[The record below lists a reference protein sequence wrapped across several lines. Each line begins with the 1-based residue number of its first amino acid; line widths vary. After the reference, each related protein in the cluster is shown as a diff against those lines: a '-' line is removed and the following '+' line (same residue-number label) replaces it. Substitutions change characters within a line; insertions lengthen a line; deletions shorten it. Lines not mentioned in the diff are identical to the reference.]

1 MGSAVSAKARAHSAH
16 PKRRRHIVFHSHFLR
31 ACRAPMQHGAL
42 FRQASSCHFLCAAG
56 ASAKKLSCLPC
67 LHCRWCGLLC
77 QAFLRIL
84 QSCPTRWICKT
95 VRQLC
100 IIRINWVGI
109 AYACSREPGVHLG
122 TKGGAFLESIRQYFK
137 RTDKIYLL
145 LCIFSST
152 MAVVA
157 LASWAAKQGSG
168 FATDEITGAITGIG
182 DYRRALVQAG
192 SSRCLASSLRC
203 CSPAST
209 TAALSRCGRCM

>member
-1 MGSAVSAKARAHSAH
+1 MVLPAAAAK
-16 PKRRRHIVFHSHFLR
+16 
-31 ACRAPMQHGAL
+31 
-42 FRQASSCHFLCAAG
+42 
-56 ASAKKLSCLPC
+56 
-67 LHCRWCGLLC
+67 
-77 QAFLRIL
+77 
-84 QSCPTRWICKT
+84 
-95 VRQLC
+95 
-100 IIRINWVGI
+100 
-109 AYACSREPGVHLG
+109 PGVHLE

-157 LASWAAKQGSG
+157 LASWAAKQGNG

-192 SSRCLASSLRC
+192 AAGAWHRRLRC